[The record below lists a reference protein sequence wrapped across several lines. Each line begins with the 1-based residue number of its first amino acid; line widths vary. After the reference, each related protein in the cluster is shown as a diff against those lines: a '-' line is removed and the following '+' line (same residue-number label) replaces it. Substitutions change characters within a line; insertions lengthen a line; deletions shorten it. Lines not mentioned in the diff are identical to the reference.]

1 MSKLISVRFSK
12 IGHTTARLD
21 GLAYDMTGDDG
32 NPENSMIIGLNS
44 SGKTS
49 QLHLLFSIFLP
60 AKHDLA
66 THLDE
71 DGRSFPYY
79 FQDNEV
85 GFVVTEWAIPGAN
98 MSLLGRAEKTRIV
111 GRFTQYSNR
120 DEEKHETCLFSF
132 IADEEVGIDDL
143 PLTSSIQSGR
153 VEKHCKTM
161 SEAKKYLNEVS
172 ISQAVNSIAKMLSA
186 TGRTIC
192 GKLVSTSTS
201 SR

>member
-1 MSKLISVRFSK
+1 MAELLSVRFSK

-32 NPENSMIIGLNS
+32 SPENSMIIASNA

-49 QLHLLFSIFLP
+49 QLHLLYSIFLP

-85 GFVVTEWAIPGAN
+85 GFVVTEWTIPGSN
-98 MSLLGRAEKTRIV
+98 RSLLGGIEKTRVV

-120 DEEKHETCLFSF
+120 DEEKHETYFFSF
-132 IADEEVGIDDL
+132 IADKEAGIDDL
-143 PLTSSIQSGR
+143 PLTSSIQAGR
-153 VEKHCKTM
+153 IEKHCK
-161 SEAKKYLNEVS
+161 
-172 ISQAVNSIAKMLSA
+172 
-186 TGRTIC
+186 
-192 GKLVSTSTS
+192 
-201 SR
+201 

>member
-21 GLAYDMTGDDG
+21 GLAYDMTGEDG
-32 NPENSMIIGLNS
+32 NPENSMVIGLNS

-98 MSLLGRAEKTRIV
+98 MSLLGTAEKTRVV
-111 GRFTQYSNR
+111 GR
-120 DEEKHETCLFSF
+120 
-132 IADEEVGIDDL
+132 
-143 PLTSSIQSGR
+143 
-153 VEKHCKTM
+153 
-161 SEAKKYLNEVS
+161 
-172 ISQAVNSIAKMLSA
+172 
-186 TGRTIC
+186 
-192 GKLVSTSTS
+192 
-201 SR
+201 